1 MKTIN
6 ALNLRNNLG
15 KVLQELE
22 ETNEPVLVSKGRKIR
37 AVLVGIDDFQKR
49 FVDKQAEEDKER
61 WLKSILNL
69 RAPRTGSISSL
80 DVLRDL
86 RGYKL

>member
-6 ALNLRNNLG
+6 ALSLRNNLG

-22 ETNEPVLVSKGRKIR
+22 ETNEPVLVTKGKKLR

-49 FVDKQAEEDKER
+49 FVDRQAEEDKEK
-61 WLKSILNL
+61 WLKSILAL
-69 RAPRTGSISSL
+69 RSPRAGSISSL
-80 DVLRDL
+80 ETLRDL
-86 RGYKL
+86 RGYKA